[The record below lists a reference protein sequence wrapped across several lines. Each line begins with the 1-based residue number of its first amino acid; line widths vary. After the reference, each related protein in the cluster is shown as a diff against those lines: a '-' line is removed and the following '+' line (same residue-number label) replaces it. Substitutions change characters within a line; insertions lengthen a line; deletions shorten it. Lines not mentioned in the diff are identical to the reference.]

1 MSNQES
7 ITTANTVRL
16 TSGSGA
22 RKELHIND
30 EHIHGVTKVEIRC
43 EANKLDTVKVNLLA
57 PVIEYDGIA
66 QLILNPNTIATL
78 RQFGWTHGTDTDIG
92 KD

>member
-1 MSNQES
+1 M
-7 ITTANTVRL
+7 TTAHIKL
-16 TSGSGA
+16 TSDGGPHKKLS
-22 RKELHIND
+22 INGQQA
-30 EHIHGVTKVEIRC
+30 HGVTSIEIRC